1 MEQINFD
8 VQIRKAT
15 GSAKARGVR
24 RSHLIPGIVYGGG
37 SKPTVIQADRKAYD
51 RIYRQHAGESLIYH
65 LNLTDDGKKIS
76 DFPAI
81 IKDIQLHPVT
91 DEVIHIDFNRISLD
105 KEIEIKVKV
114 IAKGDAVGVKRDGG
128 TLEHL
133 MWELDVICLPTNI
146 PHHIETDVTDLG
158 VHDAIHV
165 KDLLLPPGVRT
176 KHDPESVV
184 ITVAG
189 SMHEEVAAA
198 PAEGE
203 AQAADDEPEVLK
215 EKKKEEGVEGTAGQ
229 TAGAASAKS
238 ASGGSGGKKPE
249 AAKKEELKK

>member
-8 VQIRKAT
+8 VQIRKNT
-15 GSAKARGVR
+15 GSARARQVR
-24 RSHLIPGIVYGGG
+24 RSNLIPGIVYGGN
-37 SKPTVIQADRKAYD
+37 SKPMTIQADRKAYD

-65 LNLTDDGKKIS
+65 LNLVDEGKKVS

-114 IAKGDAVGVKRDGG
+114 LSKGEAVGVKRDGG

-133 MWELDVICLPTNI
+133 IWELDVICLPTNI
-146 PHHIETDVTDLG
+146 PHHLEADVTNLG
-158 VHDAIHV
+158 VHDSIHV
-165 KDLLLPPGVRT
+165 KDLVLPQGVSTR
-176 KHDPESVV
+176 HDPESVV

-189 SMHEEVAAA
+189 SMREEVAAA
-198 PAEGE
+198 PTEAE
-203 AQAADDEPEVLK
+203 AAAAGPEPEVLK
-215 EKKKEEGVEGTAGQ
+215 EKKKEEGAEATEGKAGGQ
-229 TAGAASAKS
+229 AAG
-238 ASGGSGGKKPE
+238 P
-249 AAKKEELKK
+249 AKKTDGAKKDETKK